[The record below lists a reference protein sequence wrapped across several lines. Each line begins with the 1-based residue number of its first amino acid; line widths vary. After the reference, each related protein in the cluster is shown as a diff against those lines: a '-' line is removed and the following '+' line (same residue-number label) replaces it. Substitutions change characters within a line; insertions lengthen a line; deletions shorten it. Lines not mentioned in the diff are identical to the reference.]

1 MKEIKDII
9 SKVVSKVPDA
19 QVMKDLDAT
28 VAYAKK
34 SGKADVSK
42 LAITGFCWGGRIVWL
57 YAAHNKNLKAGAAWS
72 GRLGGDTEKLPP
84 KNPINLV
91 ASPKTPALGPPP
103 RAPAVT
109 PPQPLPHTP
118 PAPPAQPTTPPFV

>member
-42 LAITGFCWGGRIVWL
+42 LAITGFCWGGRIGWL
-57 YAAHNKNLKAGAAWS
+57 YAAHNKDLKAGVAWYGRRVGEADKLHPKHPLDLVGELQAPVLGLYGAADA
-72 GRLGGDTEKLPP
+72 GIPVKTVQRLRRALKEP
-84 KNPINLV
+84 K
-91 ASPKTPALGPPP
+91 
-103 RAPAVT
+103 RAGA
-109 PPQPLPHTP
+109 
-118 PAPPAQPTTPPFV
+118 